1 MRGAPAPARGFFAP
15 TRRGAYSRLKGAG
28 TVFRA
33 TGAGRRRLCRR
44 ECTPHCRRRK
54 VRLTPF
60 PPDGENCAR
69 SLAPPLPT
77 GTAPLGSCGGPV
89 WRPKKRTGRA
99 RSKRKNARD
108 EMASV
113 EVRQVSARGVV
124 RAGVWIVRTPP
135 APLSAAAPWERRGS
149 VSGAWRAGFPTT
161 TNVDR
166 RGGHAGNADSREG
179 LCPRRGA
186 GRGFGGLGHL
196 LRRFPL
202 ALPGSAGVASA
213 GLGGRAFLRPP
224 TLTAAVETRGK
235 PIQGRGPGARRQE
248 TGELVAVR

>member
-1 MRGAPAPARGFFAP
+1 MRRPRRRGARRRGAGTFFFAP
-15 TRRGAYSRLKGAG
+15 
-28 TVFRA
+28 RA
-33 TGAGRRRLCRR
+33 RDEGRRRLCRR

-99 RSKRKNARD
+99 RSKRKNAF
-108 EMASV
+108 A
-113 EVRQVSARGVV
+113 VRERFGFQESLCPRRGL
-124 RAGVWIVRTPP
+124 RGGVGGSGY
-135 APLSAAAPWERRGS
+135 PLRCFPLALHGS
-149 VSGAWRAGFPTT
+149 VSGARRAGFPTT

-179 LCPRRGA
+179 SRRVAWVARGFWRFGTPPAPLSACAAWERRGSVSGARRA
-186 GRGFGGLGHL
+186 GFTSTSNVD
-196 LRRFPL
+196 RR
-202 ALPGSAGVASA
+202 SVNAGNANS
-213 GLGGRAFLRPP
+213 R
-224 TLTAAVETRGK
+224 EK
-235 PIQGRGPGARRQE
+235 SGARRQE